1 MSRKRIFLHAGGGPN
16 SREREKL
23 QGVPSVHGV
32 QCHSQLED
40 AGDIVLTEN
49 KEEHRGADV
58 LSQSEDRKENRHF
71 LRGDVA

>member
-1 MSRKRIFLHAGGGPN
+1 MHFLTGSEPN
-16 SREREKL
+16 SRERKKL
-23 QGVPSVHGV
+23 QGVPSIHGV

-49 KEEHRGADV
+49 KEGRGTDV
-58 LSQSEDRKENRHF
+58 LSQSEDRKKNRHF